1 MRHDLLSAVRIVT
14 TDVPSR
20 ASRLSLP
27 SATNATDRLNRQKWT
42 AAETPASSNAAAIL
56 PEERT
61 GPMRPTD
68 ADRTPMPLS
77 SKESS
82 DVDSWW

>member
-1 MRHDLLSAVRIVT
+1 MRDDLLSAVRIVT
-14 TDVPSR
+14 TDV
-20 ASRLSLP
+20 
-27 SATNATDRLNRQKWT
+27 
-42 AAETPASSNAAAIL
+42 PASSNAAAIL

-68 ADRTPMPLS
+68 ADRTPMPPS